1 VLLRLLGRAE
11 DKSARARA
19 PMVAVAQQLMPSA
32 KETSE
37 HNPPGDH
44 NQAMM
49 ELGATVCLPRSPLC
63 PQCPVAEFCLTRGEH
78 ATATRER
85 QHSRIVAYL
94 LAVRKRGVTT
104 EVLLERRDKSAGQMP
119 GMLELPPLPLE
130 SIAGREPVLRLRHAI
145 TNTNFYVQVFAERA
159 PGVQPEPRDDR
170 DSEEIQDTADL
181 LPEPDDTGED
191 DLFVADPSELSNDPT
206 LLDELPSA
214 ADREWVPASRLQ
226 HLPLTGLAR
235 KTLQR
240 LGVMAVPRV
249 QIG

>member
-1 VLLRLLGRAE
+1 V
-11 DKSARARA
+11 
-19 PMVAVAQQLMPSA
+19 
-32 KETSE
+32 
-37 HNPPGDH
+37 
-44 NQAMM
+44 
-49 ELGATVCLPRSPLC
+49 
-63 PQCPVAEFCLTRGEH
+63 
-78 ATATRER
+78 RER

-94 LAVRKRGVTT
+94 LAVRKRGITT
-104 EVLLERRDKSAGQMP
+104 EVLLERRDRSAGQMP

-159 PGVQPEPRDDR
+159 AGVQPEPRDDR
-170 DSEEIQDTADL
+170 DSEEIEEITDL
-181 LPEPDDTGED
+181 IAQPDDSGED
-191 DLFVADPSELSNDPT
+191 DLFVADPSELSHDPT

-214 ADREWVPASRLQ
+214 ADREWVQASQLQ